1 MKRVIQQIKNF
12 IQLHTSDMGNEDYIN
27 LMRELAEWTTSQA
40 YIAEYSDDTDTV
52 FPIDE

>member
-12 IQLHTSDMGNEDYIN
+12 IQLHTSDMENEDYIS

-40 YIAEYSDDTDTV
+40 DIAEYSDDTDTV